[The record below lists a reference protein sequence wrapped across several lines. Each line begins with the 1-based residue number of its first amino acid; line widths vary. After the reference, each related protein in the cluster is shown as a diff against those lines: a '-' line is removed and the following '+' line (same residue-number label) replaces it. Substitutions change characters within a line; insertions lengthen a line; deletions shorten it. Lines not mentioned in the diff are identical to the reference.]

1 MYVPIEM
8 KGNNMSVM
16 QRQNMQGLLN
26 AFALH
31 KRALQYR
38 EDYINLGFSLQLV
51 KEYWVV
57 CIGSGNEMKDINLW
71 PDTAKDFLLTLSQST
86 NHICKAVEVW
96 SEEFG
101 EHKREKRDDIFTWL
115 DDVLIAGHL
124 HPDMSLSVRIPKIIG
139 SVHECAQVL
148 ISLIDEMSTG
158 EREAFLRD
166 LAVQAGFP
174 ADIQKRL
181 DVGIYLA
188 EGNLKDLLG
197 QVRWLHHLTEK

>member
-1 MYVPIEM
+1 
-8 KGNNMSVM
+8 
-16 QRQNMQGLLN
+16 
-26 AFALH
+26 
-31 KRALQYR
+31 
-38 EDYINLGFSLQLV
+38 
-51 KEYWVV
+51 
-57 CIGSGNEMKDINLW
+57 MKDINLW
-71 PDTAKDFLLTLSQST
+71 PEEAKDFSCVVSHRRG
-86 NHICKAVEVW
+86 HICRAVEIW
-96 SEEFG
+96 SG
-101 EHKREKRDDIFTWL
+101 ELGEYGQEKQDDILTWL